1 VPPSTIVIDRRFRGP
16 VDSAN
21 GGYAAGLVA
30 AAFDGP
36 AEVTLRLPPPLDTP
50 LELRREGDAARLV
63 DGDAVVAEACPGEP
77 ELEPPP
83 PPTWAE
89 ACAAADGA
97 GNFDSPE
104 FAECFVCGSR
114 PEHDGLEIHAGPV
127 DGRPGLVAAP
137 WVAQAPSR
145 EVVWASIDCPG
156 AYAIHAGERGEP
168 VLGRMT
174 ARVDRLPD
182 EGERCVV
189 VGWPLGEDG
198 RKLFAGTALYGERG
212 DLIALGRQ
220 VWIRRAGETAA

>member
-1 VPPSTIVIDRRFRGP
+1 
-16 VDSAN
+16 
-21 GGYAAGLVA
+21 
-30 AAFDGP
+30 
-36 AEVTLRLPPPLDTP
+36 
-50 LELRREGDAARLV
+50 
-63 DGDAVVAEACPGEP
+63 
-77 ELEPPP
+77 
-83 PPTWAE
+83 
-89 ACAAADGA
+89 
-97 GNFDSPE
+97 
-104 FAECFVCGSR
+104 
-114 PEHDGLEIHAGPV
+114 
-127 DGRPGLVAAP
+127 VAAP

-156 AYAIHAGERGEP
+156 ASAIHAGERGEP